1 MTPQNRVRLNFYIT
15 DIEGSMAQAT
25 KLVPIFAHARCN
37 KPVSTPLGL
46 TRLFQPS
53 IMIEIEAAG
62 VA

>member
-1 MTPQNRVRLNFYIT
+1 MTPQNIVRLNFYIT

-25 KLVPIFAHARCN
+25 ELVPIFASARC

-53 IMIEIEAAG
+53 IMIETEAAG